1 MAKADDKE
9 NEALIKRTD
18 ALLKKHRP
26 RSGPNFAGS
35 PAPTLDIPVLTEV
48 VSADA
53 ARAPTAAQIDAEA
66 LAARLHEDVL
76 RGLQPQ
82 INALLDAR
90 LTQTLADLL
99 EQVLHGLEAELKVA
113 LRAMVRDAVAAAID
127 REIIRLAQAQNVV
140 PVAGTPAPP
149 KPPAKR

>member
-1 MAKADDKE
+1 MVQ
-9 NEALIKRTD
+9 I
-18 ALLKKHRP
+18 LLVLQQKF
-26 RSGPNFAGS
+26 SLGS

-48 VSADA
+48 VSADT
-53 ARAPTAAQIDAEA
+53 ARAPSAAQVDAEA

-140 PVAGTPAPP
+140 PATGTPAPP
-149 KPPAKR
+149 KAPVKR